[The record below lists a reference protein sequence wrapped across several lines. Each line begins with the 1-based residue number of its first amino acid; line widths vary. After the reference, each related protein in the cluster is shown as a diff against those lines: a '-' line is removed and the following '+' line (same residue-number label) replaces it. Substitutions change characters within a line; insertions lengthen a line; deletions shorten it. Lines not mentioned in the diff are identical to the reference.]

1 MPSVREM
8 LLATR
13 ADRAA
18 YDAWRAAIECLAF
31 GVVDWSK
38 TIQPD
43 AIVMA
48 VTYEVN
54 STPPLLFGSRAATL
68 ATLYM
73 LGYGKFR
80 NTVAV
85 KMVELRLTK

>member
-1 MPSVREM
+1 
-8 LLATR
+8 
-13 ADRAA
+13 
-18 YDAWRAAIECLAF
+18 
-31 GVVDWSK
+31 
-38 TIQPD
+38 
-43 AIVMA
+43 MA